1 MPFPKEVSLSQFTYK
16 IRKEWGQLY
25 WFDFGETVSGQVT
38 FAEPH
43 PAIIVSNPSTTLPGT
58 LLIIPLTGAENR
70 RPRYEFHVDIK
81 KAECPELDK
90 DSVAKVD
97 QIYCVEERLMPDQYF
112 IGMVPRN
119 VMKRIYS
126 KLLKVLGYDK
136 ILG

>member
-1 MPFPKEVSLSQFTYK
+1 MPFPRQVRPSEFTY
-16 IRKEWGQLY
+16 RREREWGQLY
-25 WFDFGETVSGQVT
+25 WFDFGEAVSGQLT

-43 PAIIVSNPSTTLPGT
+43 PAIIVSNPLVTLTGT
-58 LLIIPLTGAENR
+58 VLIVPLTGAGNR
-70 RPRYEFHVDIK
+70 RPGYEFHVDVT

-97 QIYCVEERLMPDQYF
+97 QIYCVESSLMPDQYF
-112 IGMVPRN
+112 IGTVPKN

-136 ILG
+136 VLG